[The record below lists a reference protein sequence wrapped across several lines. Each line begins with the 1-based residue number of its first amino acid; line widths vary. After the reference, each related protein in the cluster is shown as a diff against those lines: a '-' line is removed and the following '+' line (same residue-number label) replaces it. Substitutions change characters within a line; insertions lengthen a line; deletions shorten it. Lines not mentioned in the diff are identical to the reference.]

1 MSTSGKICKV
11 LVTNGS
17 LNWYLT
23 TERASSFPFMILK
36 KRKETKNNDKR
47 CLKRTGYYTVETNN
61 PLRNNHN
68 NNNNK
73 TILYCGKNLKLY
85 NNVKLIVQ
93 LLIFSFALDKCTS
106 LTQVLICL
114 ASFQ

>member
-1 MSTSGKICKV
+1 
-11 LVTNGS
+11 
-17 LNWYLT
+17 
-23 TERASSFPFMILK
+23 MILK

-47 CLKRTGYYTVETNN
+47 YLKRTGYYTVETNN
-61 PLRNNHN
+61 TLRSNHN

-73 TILYCGKNLKLY
+73 TILYRGNNLKLY

-93 LLIFSFALDKCTS
+93 LLIFSFALNKCTS

-114 ASFQ
+114 VSFQ